1 MYKGIIWAILLFL
14 SMSSN
19 ANVAYEQ
26 GVENVL
32 YQLYLDP
39 DAEVDKRLEVM
50 AQDGS
55 RSAALLLAQRWS
67 RSSNFSHVA
76 DSVDWYVKA
85 FGAGKGDVSAL
96 AGLAQVGIQ
105 VPYFRDRVAD
115 ILRNAQTQYAADLSP
130 KTVRATLDVYLMYP
144 ELFSSSDVD
153 ALLSLHRRG
162 CLENCFFETYN
173 AKKLLVSGEH
183 DNAILLFE
191 RAMESD
197 PRVVGILASLWGES
211 GRDQLVELAVKN
223 VERIDDY
230 STDSVEALAL
240 EISSSSTDQDAA
252 ILRWIDA
259 AIAKGSYYSLMAK
272 AEYMMD
278 RPQAY
283 DYAPTLA
290 IIEKIQ
296 AANQSDALY
305 LDSQARLIY
314 QWEILNPA
322 RAEKKLDLLAATK
335 PVQAQF
341 AKAQLYAMGGL
352 DEPNPDRA
360 IAIYQQLIAQRNI
373 QAFYRLATLY
383 NGAPAVVRDKA
394 QAFGYAS
401 VASELGDKQAS
412 YMVQRLD
419 QELTDDERAAA
430 MQLRHKLMADME
442 LTL

>member
-1 MYKGIIWAILLFL
+1 MYKGISWAILLLL
-14 SMSSN
+14 SMSSI

-39 DAEVDKRLEVM
+39 EAEVDDELQVL
-50 AQDGS
+50 AQGGS
-55 RSAALLLAQRWS
+55 RSAAFLLAQRWS
-67 RSSNFSHVA
+67 RSSNFSQVA

-85 FGAGKGDVSAL
+85 FGAGRGDVAAL
-96 AGLAQVGIQ
+96 AGLAQVGNQI
-105 VPYFRDRVAD
+105 PYFRGRVAS
-115 ILRNAQTQYAADLSP
+115 ILRDAQTQYAVDLSP

-144 ELFSSSDVD
+144 ELFSPSDVD
-153 ALLSLHRRG
+153 RLLSLHRRG
-162 CLENCFFETYN
+162 CLENCFFETYR
-173 AKKLLVSGEH
+173 AQKLLVAGER
-183 DNAILLFE
+183 DDAILLFE

-197 PRVVGILASLWGES
+197 PRVVAILASLWGES

-230 STDSVEALAL
+230 SAGSVEALAL
-240 EISSSSTDQDAA
+240 EISSSSTDQDVV

-259 AIAKGSYYSLMAK
+259 AIDKGSYYSLLAK

-283 DYAPTLA
+283 DYQPALA

-296 AANQSDALY
+296 FENESDALY

-314 QWEILNPA
+314 QWRILNPA
-322 RAEKKLDLLAATK
+322 LAEQKLDFLAATK

-341 AKAQLYAMGGL
+341 AKAQLYAIGGL

-360 IAIYQQLIAQRNI
+360 IAIYQQLITQRNI
-373 QAFYRLATLY
+373 QAFYRLAALY
-383 NGAPAVVRDKA
+383 NGAPAVVPDKA

-419 QELTDDERAAA
+419 QELTDNERAKA
-430 MQLRHKLMADME
+430 MQLRNKLMADME

>member
-1 MYKGIIWAILLFL
+1 MYKGISWAILLLL
-14 SMSSN
+14 SMSSI

-39 DAEVDKRLEVM
+39 DAEVDDELQVL
-50 AQDGS
+50 AQGGS
-55 RSAALLLAQRWS
+55 RSAAFLLAQRWS
-67 RSSNFSHVA
+67 RSSNFSQVA

-85 FGAGKGDVSAL
+85 FGAGRGDVAAL
-96 AGLAQVGIQ
+96 AGLAQVGNQI
-105 VPYFRDRVAD
+105 PYFRGRVAS
-115 ILRNAQTQYAADLSP
+115 ILRDAQTQYAVDLSP

-144 ELFSSSDVD
+144 ELFSPSDVD
-153 ALLSLHRRG
+153 RLLSLHRRG
-162 CLENCFFETYN
+162 CLENCFFETYR
-173 AKKLLVSGEH
+173 AQQLLVAGER
-183 DNAILLFE
+183 DDAILLFE

-197 PRVVGILASLWGES
+197 PRVVAILASLWGES

-230 STDSVEALAL
+230 SADSVEALAL
-240 EISSSSTDQDAA
+240 EISSSSTDQDVV

-259 AIAKGSYYSLMAK
+259 AIDKGSYYSLLAK

-283 DYAPTLA
+283 DYQPALA

-296 AANQSDALY
+296 FENESDALY

-314 QWEILNPA
+314 QWRILNPA
-322 RAEKKLDLLAATK
+322 LAEQKLDFLAATK

-360 IAIYQQLIAQRNI
+360 IAIYQQLITQRNI

-383 NGAPAVVRDKA
+383 NGAPAVVPDKA
-394 QAFGYAS
+394 HAFGYAS

-419 QELTDDERAAA
+419 QELTDSERAKA
-430 MQLRHKLMADME
+430 MQLRNKLMADME

>member
-1 MYKGIIWAILLFL
+1 MYKGFSWAILLL
-14 SMSSN
+14 LTMNSS

-39 DAEVDKRLEVM
+39 DSEVDDELEVL
-50 AQDGS
+50 AQSGS

-67 RSSNFSHVA
+67 RSSNFAQVA
-76 DSVDWYVKA
+76 DSVDWYVEA
-85 FGAGKGDVSAL
+85 FGAGRGDVAAL
-96 AGLAQVGIQ
+96 AGLAQVGNQ
-105 VPYFRDRVAD
+105 APYFRDRVALV
-115 ILRNAQTQYAADLSP
+115 LRDAQTQYAVDLSP
-130 KTVRATLDVYLMYP
+130 KTVRDTLDIYLMYS
-144 ELFSSSDVD
+144 ELFSLSDVNR
-153 ALLSLHRRG
+153 LLSLHRRG
-162 CLENCFFETYN
+162 CVEHCFFDTYE
-173 AKKLLVSGEH
+173 AQKLLVTG
-183 DNAILLFE
+183 DKNDAVALFE

-197 PRVVGILASLWGES
+197 PRVVVMLASLWGES

-230 STDSVEALAL
+230 SADSVEALAL
-240 EISSSSTDQDAA
+240 EISSSSTDQDVV

-259 AIAKGSYYSLMAK
+259 AIDNGSYYSLMAK

-278 RPQAY
+278 RPQTY
-283 DYAPTLA
+283 DYPPALA
-290 IIEKIQ
+290 IIEKVRID
-296 AANQSDALY
+296 NESDALY

-314 QWEILNPA
+314 QWRILDPT
-322 RAEKKLDLLAATK
+322 RAEQELDLLAAKK

-360 IAIYQQLIAQRNI
+360 IAIYQQLITQQNI

-394 QAFGYAS
+394 RAFGYAS

-419 QELTDDERAAA
+419 QELTDNDRAQAL
-430 MQLRHKLMADME
+430 QLRNKLMADME
-442 LTL
+442 LTP